1 MNDTLIDRSW
11 RFDSLLEAGH
21 DAAARIREVCGQLGF
36 PETEIPRIELCVY
49 EAFVNSVEHAY
60 QTEPGHE
67 VGLEVRTDGSD
78 LEIRVCQW
86 GVPLD
91 AAMVDGV
98 PGGFDDLS
106 DPLDAFDCEHR
117 GRGIRIIKSI
127 MSTCTVERLDDRY
140 CLAMSLPLP

>member
-1 MNDTLIDRSW
+1 MNNTVIDTSW

-21 DAAARIREVCGQLGF
+21 EAAARIREICRQLGF

-49 EAFVNSVEHAY
+49 EAFVNAVEHAY
-60 QTEPGHE
+60 QAQPDHE
-67 VGLEVRTDGSD
+67 VGLEVRTDASQ
-78 LEIRVCQW
+78 LQIRVCQR

-91 AAMVDGV
+91 PAMIEAV
-98 PGGFDDLS
+98 PGGFDDLA

-127 MSTCTVERLDDRY
+127 MSRCTVERAGDRY